1 MNSFLLNRF
10 AKKPYACYNHFSYSI
25 KGKEG
30 QKMDRQKL
38 AKQAIVVNTIATIVT
53 ALYWAANMIVN
64 LAVQSSAIGY
74 NMAIGLAFFVNTVG
88 ILLAVATLVFAIIT
102 VMNMKKNQLD
112 GGVLM
117 VVSAA
122 IFLGF
127 TLVGFMIGIVVF
139 ILSGMS
145 IKKIK
150 ESAQRDVTMG
160 DNIVVDQGIQQ

>member
-1 MNSFLLNRF
+1 
-10 AKKPYACYNHFSYSI
+10 
-25 KGKEG
+25 
-30 QKMDRQKL
+30 MDRQKL
-38 AKQAIVVNTIATIVT
+38 AKQAIAVNTIATIVT

-150 ESAQRDVTMG
+150 ESAQKDVTMG